1 MGGGCDS
8 SCSLGGAP
16 VSLVLL
22 LYSLELFFSFSSF
35 HGIDLI
41 IVNCRFRTCNF
52 WYFIRTASPPSPV
65 IPSLPSDPH
74 NFDSPLYLDL
84 YIVPFFERSTQ
95 LLHDLCLQILLIS
108 VNINGDP
115 SSFTSQT
122 HCPPLRSLEKSLGRI
137 ELGPTE
143 IVSKIAGNLF
153 STHSWVKQEFKTIEI
168 GGGGWLWRRGP
179 PWKLSPASKWEWE
192 SGLGSGDESVMAGG
206 AGNGPAPL
214 QLRADFWVRSSCSS
228 WKEDKTC
235 AREMRSG
242 VRTLHLAGAIH
253 YPHTPLI
260 SAAFHIIAQPP
271 SPTPLLKHK
280 SHGSSAQNEHFRSW
294 FSKYKTLRRASF

>member
-1 MGGGCDS
+1 MVGVTVVASWVGGSYLDSPPPPRTGRHPTRPHYSECALCVLTQISSDWIDEQRKRESSFFHMGGGCDS

-108 VNINGDP
+108 
-115 SSFTSQT
+115 
-122 HCPPLRSLEKSLGRI
+122 
-137 ELGPTE
+137 
-143 IVSKIAGNLF
+143 
-153 STHSWVKQEFKTIEI
+153 
-168 GGGGWLWRRGP
+168 
-179 PWKLSPASKWEWE
+179 
-192 SGLGSGDESVMAGG
+192 
-206 AGNGPAPL
+206 
-214 QLRADFWVRSSCSS
+214 
-228 WKEDKTC
+228 
-235 AREMRSG
+235 
-242 VRTLHLAGAIH
+242 
-253 YPHTPLI
+253 
-260 SAAFHIIAQPP
+260 
-271 SPTPLLKHK
+271 LLV
-280 SHGSSAQNEHFRSW
+280 
-294 FSKYKTLRRASF
+294 